1 VFSWVDPTMPSF
13 SSGGLQAPG
22 ANGSWWCPNQ
32 PNFLYSSNVPHIQAC
47 GTLDHGGT
55 GVCMNDRW
63 CWETLP
69 FVCKK
74 SILFIHK
81 IELLLFFFF

>member
-1 VFSWVDPTMPSF
+1 MPEFSAL
-13 SSGGLQAPG
+13 GLQSPDAT
-22 ANGSWWCPNQ
+22 ASWWCPGQ
-32 PNFLYSSNVPHIQAC
+32 SNFLYSNNIPYIQAC
-47 GTLDHGGT
+47 GTVDLGGS

-74 SILFIHK
+74 SCFI
-81 IELLLFFFF
+81 F

>member
-1 VFSWVDPTMPSF
+1 MPTF
-13 SSGGLQAPG
+13 TANGVQAPG
-22 ANGSWWCPNQ
+22 ATASWWCPGQ

-47 GTLDHGGT
+47 GTLDHGGS

-74 SILFIHK
+74 SLYFYFILFILK
-81 IELLLFFFF
+81 YFSFLLAQ

>member
-1 VFSWVDPTMPSF
+1 MKSCLAGVFYWVDPTMPPF
-13 SSGGLQAPG
+13 SAIGVQAPG
-22 ANGSWWCPNQ
+22 ANASWWCSGQ
-32 PNFLYSSNVPHIQAC
+32 PNFLYSSNTPNIQAC
-47 GTLDHGGT
+47 GSLDLNPGGG

-74 SILFIHK
+74 C
-81 IELLLFFFF
+81 